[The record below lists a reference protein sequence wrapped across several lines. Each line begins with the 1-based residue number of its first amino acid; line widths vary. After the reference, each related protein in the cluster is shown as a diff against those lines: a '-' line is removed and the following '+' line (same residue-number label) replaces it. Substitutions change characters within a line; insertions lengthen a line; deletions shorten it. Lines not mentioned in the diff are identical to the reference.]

1 MAESK
6 NLKESIKKKV
16 KKLTHTE
23 KMSFALKEVEKA
35 KQRLLKLTEK
45 RILEI
50 GRLAEHHGLLDL
62 ENGIFEEAFKKMKA
76 DCKK

>member
-1 MAESK
+1 MKDTSNA
-6 NLKESIKKKV
+6 KESAKKKT

-23 KMSFALKEVEKA
+23 KMSFALREVEKA
-35 KQRLLKLTEK
+35 KQRLIKLTEK

-50 GRLAEHHGLLDL
+50 GRLAEHYGLLDL
-62 ENGIFEEAFKKMKA
+62 DNSLFEEVFKNMKA